1 MFEMVWIGLLIAL
14 GGVMAACILL
24 AIMGIGSFYIFRSI
38 GLYNMAK
45 KLGYDSPWLAWIPW
59 VRLYLMFVLPQK
71 PFCPLAVKREI
82 TSRVKAFWIYLAGT
96 VGLELIAGLFT
107 SCSDIPYVGIVFAFI
122 ATTIQLAA
130 VFSAVIFQYP
140 MYVDL
145 LEMFLKRETAMICAI
160 VGMIFPSALSIMI
173 FIAGMKDVRRPDE
186 IIGEYVE
193 VE

>member
-1 MFEMVWIGLLIAL
+1 MSKRNEKYKMSTAARKENRYGLAFVTPPFIGFCLF
-14 GGVMAACILL
+14 MA
-24 AIMGIGSFYIFRSI
+24 F
-38 GLYNMAK
+38 
-45 KLGYDSPWLAWIPW
+45 P
-59 VRLYLMFVLPQK
+59 
-71 PFCPLAVKREI
+71 
-82 TSRVKAFWIYLAGT
+82 
-96 VGLELIAGLFT
+96 
-107 SCSDIPYVGIVFAFI
+107 IVFAFI

-145 LEMFLKRETAMICAI
+145 LEMFLKKETAMICAI